1 MIVLE
6 EINELLF
13 CAVQEDDVAK
23 ARALIDTGADVNM
36 KVWYRSSGLI
46 YHVNSA
52 EMFNFLVSV
61 GIKIK
66 ISTLEDMASTSRATI
81 IQCLLDFGL
90 PVNGVEDQ
98 GNLTTALM
106 MAAGSGNLI
115 SVKLLLENGADPCIF
130 GRRTRWTAL
139 HFAANNAR
147 DVREEWDQRP
157 HLEIIDLLLQ
167 HGANIEAQDDEG
179 MTALIRAAYNLQAK
193 VTQHLLQAGAY
204 VHAVDLSNRTA
215 LGNAERRNH
224 RKKMEADAA
233 LKAGKERMPSI
244 AHWWGQETVGILKD
258 WIATHPLHIDPNTGE
273 ILR

>member
-1 MIVLE
+1 M
-6 EINELLF
+6 
-13 CAVQEDDVAK
+13 QEDDVAK
-23 ARALIDTGADVNM
+23 ASALIDAGADVNI

-52 EMFNFLVSV
+52 DMFNLLVGA
-61 GIKIK
+61 GIKIEAR
-66 ISTLEDMASTSRATI
+66 TLADAVSRSSAVL

-98 GNLTTALM
+98 GNLITALM

-115 SVKLLLENGADPCIF
+115 SVKLLLENGADPSIF

-139 HFAANNAR
+139 HLAANNAQ

-224 RKKMEADAA
+224 REKMEADAA
-233 LKAGKERMPSI
+233 LKAGKEWKPSI
-244 AHWWGQETVGILKD
+244 GRWWGQETVGILKD
-258 WIATHPLHIDPNTGE
+258 WVASHPLHIDPNTGE
-273 ILR
+273 MLEHGHRS